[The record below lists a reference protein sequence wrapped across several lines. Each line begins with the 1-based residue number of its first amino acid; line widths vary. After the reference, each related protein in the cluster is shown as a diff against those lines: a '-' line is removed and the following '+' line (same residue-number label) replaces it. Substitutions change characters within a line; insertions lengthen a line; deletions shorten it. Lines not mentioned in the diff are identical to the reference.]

1 MKRKVSV
8 TRLALTAAAAVL
20 SLSGQ
25 TITQGSLVRLSPDGQ
40 PAGYCPLKHTGVK
53 AEITGSL
60 GRVTV
65 TQEFGNPFAEKI
77 EAVYT
82 FPLPQNAAVD
92 DMTMLV
98 GGRVVRG
105 KIKRREEARA
115 IYDAARAAGHVAGL
129 LDQERP
135 NIFTQSVANIMPGE
149 SVKITI
155 SYVETLKYEDG
166 AYEFVFPMVV
176 GPRYMPGADRR
187 PGRVAH
193 HAAGGEARHARG
205 PRHLDRSRARRGR
218 ADRRSPIGDTRSGRG
233 EARRRTAQSSG

>member
-1 MKRKVSV
+1 MTRKTSV
-8 TRLALTAAAAVL
+8 ARLALIAAAAVL

-40 PAGYCPLKHTGVK
+40 PAGYCPLKHTDVK
-53 AEITGSL
+53 ADITGSL
-60 GRVTV
+60 ARVTV

-82 FPLPQNAAVD
+82 FPLPRNAAVD
-92 DMTMLV
+92 DMTLLV
-98 GGRVVRG
+98 GDRVVRG

-115 IYDAARAAGHVAGL
+115 IYEAARAAGHVAGL

-155 SYVETLKYEDG
+155 SYVETLQVRG
-166 AYEFVFPMVV
+166 RRLRVRLPHGGRAALHPGSPGGRAAV
-176 GPRYMPGADRR
+176 GADTIASRTRR
-187 PGRVAH
+187 A
-193 HAAGGEARHARG
+193 
-205 PRHLDRSRARRGR
+205 S
-218 ADRRSPIGDTRSGRG
+218 
-233 EARRRTAQSSG
+233 RRRWPSPAPARATTSRST